1 MPGSPI
7 TDIQA
12 QALDAGAGHF
22 SYLDR
27 LAANRSA
34 TLKGLL
40 KEQKR
45 QLRKIE
51 KHRAALARQREPA
64 RGTGN
69 LSVAKKNDAA

>member
-1 MPGSPI
+1 MV
-7 TDIQA
+7 
-12 QALDAGAGHF
+12 GAGQF

-45 QLRKIE
+45 QLRKVQAYT
-51 KHRAALARQREPA
+51 AALARQRETA
-64 RGTGN
+64 RGNGN
-69 LSVAKKNDAA
+69 LAVAKKDAA